1 MLIGVDPK
9 VDYAFKRVFGR
20 EQNSDILCSR
30 LNAILQP
37 PLDQR
42 LVSEEILNPF
52 LDQETVEDKPAILDI
67 KARDQLGRLYNVQGE
82 PKF

>member
-9 VDYAFKRVFGR
+9 VDYAFKQVFGR

-52 LDQETVEDKPAILDI
+52 LDQETGGWHALSHRRAWTFSTPFAKP
-67 KARDQLGRLYNVQGE
+67 
-82 PKF
+82 